1 VHPCRASIDAVLA
14 WRPNRAKPQAPP
26 TLHATSST
34 SALLGDGSSAPAD
47 AAAPAAAG
55 QQGGRSEALSDARFA
70 ALTSVIVV
78 ASYLVAMTVSSLSA
92 VLAYVGATGSTSISF
107 ILPGLFY
114 YRISAPDSPA
124 RRRLRKD
131 DDPVAAVARG
141 VASGRDDERERYDDG
156 GDDDEGDDDGYRS
169 DASDDEAHHAR
180 HRHRPEEDG
189 WVPAAAADGL
199 EEVRRRL
206 RAASRGVRRRW
217 RRVRPRGLL
226 RKASL
231 ALAVYGM
238 VVMVVCLATN
248 MLVHAGGG
256 EH

>member
-1 VHPCRASIDAVLA
+1 VHPCRASIDAVLN
-14 WRPNRAKPQAPP
+14 WRPQRTKPAPL
-26 TLHATSST
+26 TATSST
-34 SALLGDGSSAPAD
+34 SALLGDSPSP
-47 AAAPAAAG
+47 AAAPAAAP
-55 QQGGRSEALSDARFA
+55 QSRRNDSLSDARFA
-70 ALTSVIVV
+70 ALTSVVVV

-124 RRRLRKD
+124 RRALLRKD
-131 DDPVAAVARG
+131 RHRRDTVARSVPG
-141 VASGRDDERERYDDG
+141 AARDDGEADEYDEY
-156 GDDDEGDDDGYRS
+156 DEGDDDDGYRS
-169 DASDDEAHHAR
+169 DVSDDEAR
-180 HRHRPEEDG
+180 RDDDG
-189 WVPAAAADGL
+189 CVPAAAADRL

-206 RAASRGVRRRW
+206 RALSRGARRRW
-217 RRVRPRGLL
+217 RRVKPRGLL

-231 ALAVYGM
+231 GLAVYGM

-248 MLVHAGGG
+248 MLVHVGGG

>member
-14 WRPNRAKPQAPP
+14 WRPQRSKPHAPD
-26 TLHATSST
+26 LHATSST
-34 SALLGDGSSAPAD
+34 SALLGGDGASAPAD
-47 AAAPAAAG
+47 AAPAPAG

-70 ALTSVIVV
+70 ALTSLVVV

-131 DDPVAAVARG
+131 RGPVAARG
-141 VASGRDDERERYDDG
+141 VSGGREDG
-156 GDDDEGDDDGYRS
+156 GDEYDEHDEDDDGYRS
-169 DASDDEAHHAR
+169 DVSDDEAHR
-180 HRHRPEEDG
+180 EEDG

-206 RAASRGVRRRW
+206 RALSRGARRRW
-217 RRVRPRGLL
+217 RRVRPKGLL

-231 ALAVYGM
+231 GLAIYGM

-248 MLVHAGGG
+248 MLVHVGGG

>member
-1 VHPCRASIDAVLA
+1 VHPCRASIDAVLN
-14 WRPNRAKPQAPP
+14 WRPQRAKPTNP

-34 SALLGDGSSAPAD
+34 SALLGDNAPAD
-47 AAAPAAAG
+47 AVSATPSPHG
-55 QQGGRSEALSDARFA
+55 HKNEVLSDARFA
-70 ALTSVIVV
+70 ALTSLVVV

-124 RRRLRKD
+124 RRKLRKD
-131 DDPVAAVARG
+131 RDPVSARG
-141 VASGRDDERERYDDG
+141 RESDDEDG
-156 GDDDEGDDDGYRS
+156 EDEEDDEDEGGYRS
-169 DASDDEAHHAR
+169 DDSDDEGR
-180 HRHRPEEDG
+180 RDG
-189 WVPAAAADGL
+189 WVPAVTGAGDRL

-206 RAASRGVRRRW
+206 RAVGRGARRRW
-217 RRVRPRGLL
+217 RRVKPKGLL

-238 VVMVVCLATN
+238 VVMVVCLVTN